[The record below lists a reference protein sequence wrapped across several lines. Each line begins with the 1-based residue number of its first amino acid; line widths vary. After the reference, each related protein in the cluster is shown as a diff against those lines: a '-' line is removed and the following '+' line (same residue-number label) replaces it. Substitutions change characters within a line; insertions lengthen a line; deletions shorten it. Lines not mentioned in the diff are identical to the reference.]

1 MPYVVLAVTY
11 LLGMIAGRPG
21 DSELRRRVGAG
32 VVGGYLVV
40 TVAVF
45 AWFWPVY
52 TAQVIPYQQWWLHMW
67 FPSWV

>member
-1 MPYVVLAVTY
+1 MASLELA
-11 LLGMIAGRPG
+11 LPAAG
-21 DSELRRRVGAG
+21 SALELAG
-32 VVGGYLVV
+32 TNLTLVV